1 MERTITRIA
10 RDLNLRSQATHL
22 PPLVFVTDEK
32 RSPDPKK
39 NISQLPPGSGVLFR
53 HYNYHKRN
61 ELALSLRSICDDL
74 SLTLIIADD
83 LQLAIDVKADGLHL
97 PEYRLKSP
105 SKGVFKWRRNNN
117 VFLTAATHS
126 SRTTLKALRLNLD
139 AVFLSPIFRS
149 ASHPEVRPLGLMRFM
164 QICNT
169 INIPIYALG
178 GINDRSAKKLPG
190 SGAVGI
196 AAIGAMIGNTENKG

>member
-22 PPLVFVTDEK
+22 PHLVFVTDER

-39 NISQLPPGSGVLFR
+39 YISQLPPGSGVLFR

-105 SKGVFKWRRNNN
+105 SKVVFKWRRTNN
-117 VFLTAATHS
+117 VFLTAAAHS

-139 AVFLSPIFRS
+139 AVFLSPIFQS
-149 ASHPEVRPLGLMRFM
+149 SSHPEVRPLGLMRFM
-164 QICNT
+164 KICT
-169 INIPIYALG
+169 TVNIPIYALG
-178 GINDRSAKKLPG
+178 GINDISAKKLTG
-190 SGAVGI
+190 CGAVGI
-196 AAIGAMIGNTENKG
+196 AAIGALIGPVENKG